1 MGNSVVADRPRSVP
15 PDDVSLS
22 EDSVP
27 QATVSQVVQSQV
39 AEPAQ
44 RPMNIPPMNVDFVPH
59 FIEREVMRTLTSEP
73 GLAVSNLVVRRV
85 QNGVCLS
92 GVVETCD
99 DDVDVCG
106 LARQVEGVEQVLNR
120 LLVRSTSVT

>member
-1 MGNSVVADRPRSVP
+1 MGNSVVADRARTAPT
-15 PDDVSLS
+15 DNVSLS
-22 EDSVP
+22 EDSVLEVSVP
-27 QATVSQVVQSQV
+27 QFTESV
-39 AEPAQ
+39 Q
-44 RPMNIPPMNVDFVPH
+44 RPMNIPPMSVDFVPH
-59 FIEREVMRTLTSEP
+59 FIEREVSRTLSSEP

-120 LLVRSTSVT
+120 LLVRNTAVT